1 MIYFVVGLLA
11 VFSIV
16 KIISFMM
23 LTKNIKP
30 TQEDI
35 AAAKKRLAE
44 EQSKKDHKDEEDD
57 DDFDF

>member
-16 KIISFMM
+16 KIISFIMI
-23 LTKNIKP
+23 TKNIKP
-30 TQEDI
+30 TKEDI

-44 EQSKKDHKDEEDD
+44 EELAKKKRPDD

>member
-11 VFSIV
+11 VFSII
-16 KIISFMM
+16 KIVSFMI

-35 AAAKKRLAE
+35 VAAKKRLAK
-44 EQSKKDHKDEEDD
+44 EQAKKNHKDED

>member
-16 KIISFMM
+16 KIVSLMM

-30 TQEDI
+30 TKEDI
-35 AAAKKRLAE
+35 AAAKKRLAK
-44 EQSKKDHKDEEDD
+44 EQAKKDLKD